1 MKKNKSISENVLRR
15 LPKYYRILKELEEE
29 NVKKI
34 SSTAIS
40 KMLSFTASQV
50 RQDLSNFGEFGH
62 QGYGY
67 DVVYLKEQINNI
79 LGLNKVHN
87 VIVVGG
93 GRIGQALA
101 NYRGFKEEGFAVL
114 AVFDIKTDGIN
125 VGEGIKV
132 LHMSQLE
139 EFLKYNNVEVCV
151 IATQKEVAKYVAE
164 QVKALGIKSFWNFA
178 PCDLSLGADVAV
190 ENINMSE
197 SLFMLAYKN
206 KNLSKDKRN

>member
-1 MKKNKSISENVLRR
+1 MIKKKSISENVLRR
-15 LPKYYRILKELEEE
+15 LPKYYRILQELEHE

-34 SSTAIS
+34 SSTVIS
-40 KMLSFTASQV
+40 KMLNFTASQV

-79 LGLNKVHN
+79 LGLNRIHN

-114 AVFDIKTDGIN
+114 AVFDIKTEGIN

-132 LHMSQLE
+132 LKMSQLE
-139 EFLKYNNVEVCV
+139 AYLKQNYVEVCI
-151 IATQKEVAKYVAE
+151 IATQKEVAKDVAD
-164 QVKALGIKSFWNFA
+164 QVKALGIKAFWNFA
-178 PCDLSLGADVAV
+178 PCDLSLGEDVVV

-197 SLFMLAYKN
+197 SLFMLAYKY
-206 KNLSKDKRN
+206 KNLNKE

>member
-1 MKKNKSISENVLRR
+1 MKKTKSISENVLRR

-40 KMLSFTASQV
+40 KMLNFTASQV

-79 LGLNKVHN
+79 LGLNRVHN

-101 NYRGFKEEGFAVL
+101 NYTGFKEEGFAVL

-125 VGEGIKV
+125 VGKGIKV
-132 LHMSQLE
+132 LNMNCIE
-139 EFLKYNNVEVCV
+139 EFLKNNNVEICV
-151 IATQKEVAKYVAE
+151 IATQKEVAPAVA
-164 QVKALGIKSFWNFA
+164 QQLKGLGVKSFWNFA
-178 PCDLSLGADVAV
+178 PCDLKLGAGVAV

-206 KNLSKDKRN
+206 KNLN

>member
-1 MKKNKSISENVLRR
+1 MIKKKSISENVLRR
-15 LPKYYRILKELEEE
+15 LPKYYRILQELEHE

-34 SSTAIS
+34 SSTVIS
-40 KMLSFTASQV
+40 KMLNFTASQV

-79 LGLNKVHN
+79 LGLNRIHN

-114 AVFDIKTDGIN
+114 AVFDIKTEGIN

-132 LHMSQLE
+132 LKMSQLE
-139 EFLKYNNVEVCV
+139 AYLKQNYVEVCI
-151 IATQKEVAKYVAE
+151 IATQKEVAKDVAD
-164 QVKALGIKSFWNFA
+164 QVKALGIKAFWNFA
-178 PCDLSLGADVAV
+178 PCDLLLGEDVVV

-197 SLFMLAYKN
+197 SLFMLAYKYKNIN
-206 KNLSKDKRN
+206 KE